1 MEERERIRSRLRA
14 NGLPVT
20 WLIRML
26 AKRDI
31 ETTRSAMS
39 RVFAGDWKGPRAERI
54 ISESCDILDRYEER
68 IGDAL

>member
-31 ETTRSAMS
+31 ETTRSTMS
-39 RVFAGDWKGPRAERI
+39 RIFYGDQKGPRAEQI

-68 IGDAL
+68 IGDGL